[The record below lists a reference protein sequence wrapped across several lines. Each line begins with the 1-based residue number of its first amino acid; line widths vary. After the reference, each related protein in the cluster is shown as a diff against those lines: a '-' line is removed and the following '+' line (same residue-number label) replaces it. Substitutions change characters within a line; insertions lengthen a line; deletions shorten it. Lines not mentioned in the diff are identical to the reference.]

1 LGVKFLRLTSG
12 KGKGLFR
19 RGPVPILILF
29 VLLSPISLAGAS
41 LEGPFRVKNQFPLFL
56 HLNAPILEKAAQEDS
71 ISLSFSYSSVFM
83 KKGSSDWLL
92 DLDLESAEFNFT
104 YKKNLLGWVELG
116 LEIPLL
122 GFSPGFL
129 DQPLESY
136 HSAFGFPDYGR
147 SRYPKN
153 EFHYRLVRKGKL
165 LVEGESGK
173 VGLGDLRL
181 TGKKEFSFG
190 ETLLA
195 VKADLELPTGDAN
208 TGFGNGSLDWGLAVI
223 GERNLGKAIKLTGA
237 LGLVLPG
244 DLKARETISLQPYYY
259 FGAAAEWGLW
269 KNFEVL
275 GQFLVQTSPYPETGI
290 STVDQTGVILI
301 LGGRYA
307 FGRNSLE
314 LSFTED
320 LNTTGAPDFTFQLG
334 FKHKF

>member
-1 LGVKFLRLTSG
+1 MSKRRFLLFLFLLT
-12 KGKGLFR
+12 
-19 RGPVPILILF
+19 IL
-29 VLLSPISLAGAS
+29 PISSTYSAT

-56 HLNAPILEKAAQEDS
+56 HLNTPVMEKAAQEDS
-71 ISLSFSYSSVFM
+71 LALSLHYSSVFM

-92 DLDLESAEFNFT
+92 DLDLELAELNLAF
-104 YKKNLLGWVELG
+104 KKNLPGWIELG
-116 LEIPLL
+116 LEVPLL
-122 GFSPGFL
+122 GFSAGVL

-153 EFHYRLVRKGKL
+153 EFHYRLFRKGKL

-181 TGKKEFSFG
+181 TGKKDFSFG

-195 VKADLELPTGDAN
+195 VKADMELPTGDAN

-223 GERNLGKAIKLTGA
+223 GERKLGQSFKLTGA

-275 GQFLVQTSPYPETGI
+275 GQCLVQTSPFPETGI
-290 STVDQTGVILI
+290 SAIDQTGVILT

-320 LNTTGAPDFTFQLG
+320 LNTSGAPDFTFQLG

>member
-1 LGVKFLRLTSG
+1 MSPKRSLPGLLLLFIIFLTPLPATS
-12 KGKGLFR
+12 F
-19 RGPVPILILF
+19 
-29 VLLSPISLAGAS
+29 
-41 LEGPFRVKNQFPLFL
+41 EGPFKVKNQFPLFL
-56 HLNAPILEKAAQEDS
+56 HLNTPMLEKAAQEDS
-71 ISLSFSYSSVFM
+71 ISLGLSYSSVFM
-83 KKGSSDWLL
+83 KKGSPDWLL

-104 YKKNLLGWVELG
+104 YKKNLLGRIELG
-116 LEIPLL
+116 LEIPVL
-122 GFSPGFL
+122 GFSPGVL
-129 DQPLESY
+129 DQPLDSY

-153 EFHYRLVRKGKL
+153 EFHYRILRKGKL
-165 LVEGESGK
+165 IVEGESGR
-173 VGLGDLRL
+173 VGVGDLRL

-195 VKADLELPTGDAN
+195 VKGDLELPTGDAN

-223 GERNLGKAIKLTGA
+223 GERKLGQSFKLTGA

-275 GQFLVQTSPYPETGI
+275 GQCLVQTSPFPETGI
-290 STVDQTGVILI
+290 SAIDQTGVILT

-320 LNTTGAPDFTFQLG
+320 LNTSGAPDFTFQLG

>member
-1 LGVKFLRLTSG
+1 MPKNRSLPLCFLLISFFLTP
-12 KGKGLFR
+12 L
-19 RGPVPILILF
+19 P
-29 VLLSPISLAGAS
+29 AAS
-41 LEGPFRVKNQFPLFL
+41 LEGPFRVKSQFPLFL
-56 HLNAPILEKAAQEDS
+56 HLNAPILEKAAQEES
-71 ISLSFSYSSVFM
+71 ISVSLSYSSVFM
-83 KKGSSDWLL
+83 KKGSPEWLL

-104 YKKNLLGWVELG
+104 YKKNLPGWVELG

-122 GFSPGFL
+122 GFSPGVL

-147 SRYPKN
+147 SRYSKN
-153 EFHYRLVRKGKL
+153 DFHYRLFRKGKL

-173 VGLGDLRL
+173 VGPGDLRL

-208 TGFGNGSLDWGLAVI
+208 AGFGNGSLDWELAVI
-223 GERNLGKAIKLTGA
+223 GERKLGQAFKLTGT

-244 DLKARETISLQPYYY
+244 DLRARETVDLQPYYY
-259 FGAAAEWGLW
+259 FGGAAEWGLW

-275 GQFLVQTSPYPETGI
+275 GQFLVQTSPFPDTGI
-290 STVDQTGVILI
+290 AEIDRTGVILT

>member
-1 LGVKFLRLTSG
+1 MSPKWSLT
-12 KGKGLFR
+12 GLF
-19 RGPVPILILF
+19 LLLF
-29 VLLSPISLAGAS
+29 LFLAPLSAESF
-41 LEGPFRVKNQFPLFL
+41 EGPFRVKNQFPLFL

-71 ISLSFSYSSVFM
+71 ISLSLHYSSVFM
-83 KKGSSDWLL
+83 KKGSSDWFL
-92 DLDLESAEFNFT
+92 DLDLELAEFNFT
-104 YKKNLLGWVELG
+104 YKKNLPGRIELG
-116 LEIPLL
+116 LEVPLL
-122 GFSPGFL
+122 GFSAGVL

-147 SRYPKN
+147 SRFPKN
-153 EFHYRLVRKGKL
+153 EFHYQLFRKGKL

-190 ETLLA
+190 ETVLA

-208 TGFGNGSLDWGLAVI
+208 TGFGNGSLDWGLSLI
-223 GERNLGKAIKLTGA
+223 GERKLGQAFKLTGA

-244 DLKARETISLQPYYY
+244 DLKARETIGLQTYYY
-259 FGAAAEWGLW
+259 AGAAGEWALW
-269 KNFEVL
+269 KNLEVL

-290 STVDQTGVILI
+290 SAIDQTGVILT

-320 LNTTGAPDFTFQLG
+320 LNTTGAPDFTFQIG
-334 FKHKF
+334 FKHRF

>member
-1 LGVKFLRLTSG
+1 MPKKWS
-12 KGKGLFR
+12 
-19 RGPVPILILF
+19 ILII
-29 VLLSPISLAGAS
+29 LLLIVFSRTFLEAAS

-56 HLNAPILEKAAQEDS
+56 HLNAPLLEKAAQEES
-71 ISLSFSYSSVFM
+71 ISVSLSYSSVFM
-83 KKGSSDWLL
+83 KKGSPEWLL

-104 YKKNLLGWVELG
+104 YKKNLPGWVELG

-122 GFSPGFL
+122 GFSPGVL

-147 SRYPKN
+147 SRYSKN
-153 EFHYRLVRKGKL
+153 DFHYRLFRKGKL

-173 VGLGDLRL
+173 VGPGDLRL

-195 VKADLELPTGDAN
+195 VKTDLELPTGDAN
-208 TGFGNGSLDWGLAVI
+208 AGFGNGSLDWGLAVI
-223 GERNLGKAIKLTGA
+223 GERKLGQAFKLTGT

-244 DLKARETISLQPYYY
+244 DLRARETVDLQPYYY
-259 FGAAAEWGLW
+259 FGGAAEWGLW

-275 GQFLVQTSPYPETGI
+275 GQFLVQTSPFPDTGI
-290 STVDQTGVILI
+290 AEIDRTGVILT

>member
-1 LGVKFLRLTSG
+1 MIRKFSLPLLRLL
-12 KGKGLFR
+12 LF
-19 RGPVPILILF
+19 LF
-29 VLLSPISLAGAS
+29 LAPLSAESF
-41 LEGPFRVKNQFPLFL
+41 EGPFRVKNQFPLFL

-71 ISLSFSYSSVFM
+71 LALSLYYSSVFM
-83 KKGSSDWLL
+83 KKNSSDWFLN
-92 DLDLESAEFNFT
+92 LDLELAEFNFT
-104 YKKNLLGWVELG
+104 YKKNLPGWIELG

-122 GFSPGFL
+122 GFSPGVL

-147 SRYPKN
+147 SRFPKN
-153 EFHYRLVRKGKL
+153 EFYYQLFRKGKL
-165 LVEGESGK
+165 LIEGESGK
-173 VGLGDLRL
+173 VGVGDLRL

-195 VKADLELPTGDAN
+195 VKGDLELPTGDAN
-208 TGFGNGSLDWGLAVI
+208 TGFGNGSLDWGMAVI
-223 GERNLGKAIKLTGA
+223 GERKLGQAFKLTGA

-269 KNFEVL
+269 RNFEVL
-275 GQFLVQTSPYPETGI
+275 GQCLVQTSPFQETGI
-290 STVDQTGVILI
+290 STVDQTGVILT

-334 FKHKF
+334 VKHKF

>member
-1 LGVKFLRLTSG
+1 MSPKWSLPNLFL
-12 KGKGLFR
+12 
-19 RGPVPILILF
+19 LIMIF
-29 VLLSPISLAGAS
+29 LAPLPAAS
-41 LEGPFRVKNQFPLFL
+41 FEGPFRVKNQFPLFL
-56 HLNAPILEKAAQEDS
+56 HLNTPILEKAAQEDS
-71 ISLSFSYSSVFM
+71 LALSLHYSSVFM

-92 DLDLESAEFNFT
+92 DLDLELAELNIAF
-104 YKKNLLGWVELG
+104 KKNLPGLIELG
-116 LEIPLL
+116 LEVPLL
-122 GFSPGFL
+122 GFSPGVL

-153 EFHYRLVRKGKL
+153 EFHYRLFRKGKL

-195 VKADLELPTGDAN
+195 VKADMELPTGDPN
-208 TGFGNGSLDWGLAVI
+208 SGFGNGSLDWGLAVI
-223 GERNLGKAIKLTGA
+223 GERKLGQAFKLTGV

-244 DLKARETISLQPYYY
+244 DLKARETIGLQPYYY

-275 GQFLVQTSPYPETGI
+275 GQCLVQTSPFPETGI
-290 STVDQTGVILI
+290 SAIDQTGIILT